1 MYNKNMN
8 AEEIR
13 NKLIKIIEIYT
24 SFSDKNT
31 IDELLVNIANRSISV
46 LNCERVSIFI
56 LDKSKRILWSKVALG
71 TDRIEIPVDE
81 GIAGYSANHNEIIK
95 IDNAY
100 KDSRF
105 DRRID
110 QKTGFKTKSI
120 LCIPLISLNGEVLGV
135 VEAINKKSGV
145 FTDEDIQ
152 MTKIFCS
159 TISRAI
165 ENSKFYQELQNT
177 FYSFLE
183 ALAYAIDAR
192 HPITAGHSRRVTLVA
207 MRIGK
212 AFGLAD
218 EDIEKLRIAGLLH
231 DIGKIGISDSVLKKP
246 GRLTDEEYEEIKKHP
261 LITYY
266 ILMKVKFPKDLEDI
280 PFIASHHHER
290 PDGKGYPDGLTDKE
304 IPLLAKIL
312 AVSDVFEALSARREY
327 KKPYDLTTIKRI
339 LIEERGKQMNAEVV
353 DKFLEIID
361 DVYREIKDDQQR
373 GISDF

>member
-1 MYNKNMN
+1 MN

-135 VEAINKKSGV
+135 VEAINKNPV
-145 FTDEDIQ
+145 YLP
-152 MTKIFCS
+152 MKIF
-159 TISRAI
+159 R
-165 ENSKFYQELQNT
+165 
-177 FYSFLE
+177 
-183 ALAYAIDAR
+183 
-192 HPITAGHSRRVTLVA
+192 
-207 MRIGK
+207 
-212 AFGLAD
+212 
-218 EDIEKLRIAGLLH
+218 
-231 DIGKIGISDSVLKKP
+231 
-246 GRLTDEEYEEIKKHP
+246 
-261 LITYY
+261 
-266 ILMKVKFPKDLEDI
+266 
-280 PFIASHHHER
+280 
-290 PDGKGYPDGLTDKE
+290 
-304 IPLLAKIL
+304 
-312 AVSDVFEALSARREY
+312 
-327 KKPYDLTTIKRI
+327 
-339 LIEERGKQMNAEVV
+339 
-353 DKFLEIID
+353 
-361 DVYREIKDDQQR
+361 
-373 GISDF
+373 